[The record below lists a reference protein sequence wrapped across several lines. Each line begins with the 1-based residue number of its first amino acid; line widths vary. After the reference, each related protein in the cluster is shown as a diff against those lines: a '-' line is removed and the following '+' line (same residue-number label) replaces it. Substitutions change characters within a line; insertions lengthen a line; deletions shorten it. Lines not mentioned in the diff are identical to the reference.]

1 MYFQLRNS
9 PYCVFCKK
17 ILSEILYFVLVP
29 LGTEIET
36 KPPSALRSSRV
47 DTGILFKNY
56 SVDFNLPDQD
66 IQSKIVPRTESYGEV
81 PGKKLNIR
89 DNVSDMRYV
98 LTSTPEATN
107 KRKRETFED
116 VCDGTYIYYQC
127 IL

>member
-17 ILSEILYFVLVP
+17 ILSEILYFFLVP

-47 DTGILFKNY
+47 DTGIPFKNH

-66 IQSKIVPRTESYGEV
+66 IQSNIVPRTKSYGEV
-81 PGKKLNIR
+81 PDKKLNIG
-89 DNVSDMRYV
+89 DNVSDMSYV